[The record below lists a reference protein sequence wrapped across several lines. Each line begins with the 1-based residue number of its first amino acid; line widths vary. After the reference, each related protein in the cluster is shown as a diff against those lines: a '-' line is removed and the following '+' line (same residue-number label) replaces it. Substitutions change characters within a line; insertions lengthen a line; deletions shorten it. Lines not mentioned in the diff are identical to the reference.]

1 MNTLS
6 INYIKFHKIVAAA
19 TSKHK
24 NLAKLQN
31 YLLNFAKD
39 MYVNG
44 FHSDIEAAIVF
55 DCERCRH

>member
-24 NLAKLQN
+24 NPAKLQN
-31 YLLNFAKD
+31 NLLNFAKVW
-39 MYVNG
+39 YVNG
-44 FHSDIEAAIVF
+44 FSDIGVAIVF
-55 DCERCRH
+55 DCKRCQH